1 MNDCFVNGNAG
12 PEFDESMYKKG
23 YVKKEYKDKEANE
36 LRKKLTTLN
45 EEVAE
50 LTQRLKL
57 YENIL
62 KKIKLQNEEIN
73 KTIFLF
79 TAGR

>member
-1 MNDCFVNGNAG
+1 MNDCFVNSNAG